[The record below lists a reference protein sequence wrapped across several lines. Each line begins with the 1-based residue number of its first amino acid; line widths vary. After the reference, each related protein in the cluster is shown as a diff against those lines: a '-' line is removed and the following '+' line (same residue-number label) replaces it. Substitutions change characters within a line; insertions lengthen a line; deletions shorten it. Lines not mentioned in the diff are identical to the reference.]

1 MPPIFCKVL
10 FTGGR
15 MTLIQRDALTD
26 IRKHYKPE
34 DVIVIHGARQ
44 VGKTCLLKLIAED
57 LTALGLTCHYI
68 DLEDF
73 RMLDLLNKGPEEVL
87 SYLKQKGLLDE
98 SRLFLLVDE
107 IQYLDN
113 PTNLLKLI
121 RDHYSKE
128 LKLIVS
134 GSSSFEIRSK
144 FKNSLAGRTVDF
156 ELHPLSFMEY
166 LRFINCS
173 IQIRTPV
180 TSPSLIEELKHH
192 YTEFVLYGGY
202 PRVALETEL
211 QEKERYI
218 TQIIN
223 TYVRKDV
230 RDLAQIRQIG
240 KFNKLLE
247 ILASRCGTL
256 LNVSKLSSYS
266 GLSRQTVNDYLFI
279 MEQTYVIELLRPF
292 CRSIKTELFK
302 MRKIFFYDTGL
313 ASILGERGFRKKVS
327 GEMLENSIFAELRKI
342 VSRKKLNYWRT
353 KDNQK
358 VDFILRQRDS
368 IIPIEVKVST
378 PVRYPAALR
387 YFTRHYNSQEPTFVV
402 LNKTNSAEGLNL
414 IYPWELYT
422 LFL

>member
-1 MPPIFCKVL
+1 ME
-10 FTGGR
+10 
-15 MTLIQRDALTD
+15 LIQRDILTHV
-26 IRKHYKPE
+26 RKYFQS
-34 DVIVIHGARQ
+34 DDAIVIHGARQ

-57 LTALGLTCHYI
+57 LAAMGFPSHYL

-73 RMLDLLNKGPEEVL
+73 RILDLLNKGPEELL
-87 SYLKQKGLLDE
+87 SYLRQKGLLGE

-144 FKNSLAGRTVDF
+144 FSNSLAGRTVDF
-156 ELHPLSFMEY
+156 ELHPLNFMEY
-166 LRFINCS
+166 LRFTNCS
-173 IQIRTPV
+173 IKIAEPI
-180 TSPSLIEELKHH
+180 TSSSLIEELKHH

-223 TYVRKDV
+223 TYIRKDI
-230 RDLAQIRQIG
+230 RDLAKVREIS

-247 ILASRCGTL
+247 ILSSRCGNL

-266 GLSRQTVNDYLFI
+266 GLSRQTVSNYLFI
-279 MEQTYVIELLRPF
+279 MEQTYVIHLLRPF
-292 CRSIKTELFK
+292 SRNLKIELFK
-302 MRKIFFYDTGL
+302 MPKIFFYDTGL
-313 ASILGERGFRKKVS
+313 ASILAEKCFQRRITGK
-327 GEMLENSIFAELRKI
+327 MMENSVFAELRKNRNI
-342 VSRKKLNYWRT
+342 RQLNYWRT
-353 KDNQK
+353 KDDQEI
-358 VDFILRQRDS
+358 DFILRQS
-368 IIPIEVKVST
+368 NGIVPVEVKISS
-378 PVRYPAALR
+378 PLRYPSALR
-387 YFTRHYNSQEPTFVV
+387 YFTRHYNSQTPLCVV
-402 LNKTNSAEGLNL
+402 LNKANPVEGMNI

-422 LFL
+422 LFHDSR